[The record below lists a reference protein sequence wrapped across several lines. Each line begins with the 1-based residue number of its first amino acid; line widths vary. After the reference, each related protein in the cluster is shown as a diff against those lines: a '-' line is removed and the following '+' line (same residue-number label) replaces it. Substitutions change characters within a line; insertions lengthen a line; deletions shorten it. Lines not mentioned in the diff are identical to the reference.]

1 MIVCARLGRF
11 AGSLPR
17 PTQERRYTSGL
28 LSDILRNVQ
37 QGNIQP
43 DEAERLIQQQQQPAF
58 NQTTAVTTPEDTLLS
73 FANLDHTRAGRTG
86 FPEVVFGEGKTPE
99 QVARILDDMAR
110 NVKEQMTGSIPQ
122 VASAKAILATRYV
135 HAVFSFLD
143 RT

>member
-1 MIVCARLGRF
+1 M
-11 AGSLPR
+11 
-17 PTQERRYTSGL
+17 

-43 DEAERLIQQQQQPAF
+43 DEAERLIQQQQTSFHHMIASSS
-58 NQTTAVTTPEDTLLS
+58 VTTPEDTLLS
-73 FANLDHTRAGRTG
+73 FANLDHSRAGRTG

-110 NVKEQMTGSIPQ
+110 NVKEQMTGSSLPQ
-122 VASAKAILATRYV
+122 ASAARAILATRYV
-135 HAVFSFLD
+135 PHSFLVFWD